1 MDYAK
6 VIVEREGLSSL
17 QESIGIGRRIMK
29 RKLVAYQKKTER
41 FEQTEGMNS
50 EAFITLFNR
59 GELGDNKVWLE
70 WDHTVGVVNLL
81 KKKIDDIENLKY
93 EY

>member
-29 RKLVAYQKKTER
+29 RKLVAYQK
-41 FEQTEGMNS
+41 
-50 EAFITLFNR
+50 NR
-59 GELGDNKVWLE
+59 EIRTN
-70 WDHTVGVVNLL
+70 
-81 KKKIDDIENLKY
+81 
-93 EY
+93 